1 MRMEDKINYL
11 GEVSS
16 SCLPVS
22 ATQTDTNLL
31 QRKALQLKLH
41 ASMTML
47 GHNPV
52 LETHQRKRSTPDPP
66 YLKGH

>member
-1 MRMEDKINYL
+1 MEDKINYL

-22 ATQTDTNLL
+22 ATQTGNNLL

-47 GHNPV
+47 GHNLF
-52 LETHQRKRSTPDPP
+52 LERHQRKRSTLDPP